1 MKTNSVVA
9 IGKEIFYTAG
19 RNVNECN
26 HYDNQYGFE
35 LRFLKKLKIEL
46 CPNYSTPKNIMYSRT
61 LGQHTTKILCIFVCI
76 HVSCCSILI
85 TKK

>member
-1 MKTNSVVA
+1 MATIIKTNSVVA

-46 CPNYSTPKNIMYSRT
+46 CAPTIVLLR
-61 LGQHTTKILCIFVCI
+61 ILCIQE
-76 HVSCCSILI
+76 L
-85 TKK
+85 